1 MRKTYSIAIL
11 AAMTATYLTAEP
23 IESEPIKYG
32 PIKYALTPPPELAPL
47 IESEPIKL
55 DLTPPKS
62 EWVLRNERAKEM
74 EAALKLKE
82 SRRLAAVVNRR
93 RYLLNEAAHNIARAA
108 SIHGKPIRATI
119 DFTTGDI
126 LVEIEGG
133 EKILQRYD
141 EKKVKAAKVI
151 YRKANGK
158 RPPKG
163 HPLFRKKKGG
173 ENVR

>member
-1 MRKTYSIAIL
+1 MKKTYSIAML
-11 AAMTATYLTAEP
+11 AAMTAPYLTA
-23 IESEPIKYG
+23 
-32 PIKYALTPPPELAPL
+32 AP

-62 EWVLRNERAKEM
+62 EWVLHNERAKERD
-74 EAALKLKE
+74 EALKNKE
-82 SRRLAAVVNRR
+82 SRRLAAIVNRR
-93 RYLLNEAAHNIARAA
+93 RYLLNEAAHNIAVAA
-108 SIHGKPIRATI
+108 SIHGKPIRATV

-133 EKILQRYD
+133 EKLLQRYD

-158 RPPKG
+158 RPPKRRSV
-163 HPLFRKKKGG
+163 PKKEGGG

>member
-1 MRKTYSIAIL
+1 MRKTYSIAML

-23 IESEPIKYG
+23 IESEPIK
-32 PIKYALTPPPELAPL
+32 
-47 IESEPIKL
+47 L

-62 EWVLRNERAKEM
+62 EWVSRNERAKEM
-74 EAALKLKE
+74 EAALKIKE
-82 SRRLAAVVNRR
+82 SRRLAAIVNRR

-108 SIHGKPIRATI
+108 SIHGKPRRATV

-141 EKKVKAAKVI
+141 EKKVKVAKVI

-158 RPPKG
+158 RPPKRRSV
-163 HPLFRKKKGG
+163 PKKEKGG
-173 ENVR
+173 E

>member
-1 MRKTYSIAIL
+1 MKKTYSIAML
-11 AAMTATYLTAEP
+11 AAITAPYLTA
-23 IESEPIKYG
+23 
-32 PIKYALTPPPELAPL
+32 AP

-62 EWVLRNERAKEM
+62 EWVLHNERAKERD
-74 EAALKLKE
+74 EALKIKE
-82 SRRLAAVVNRR
+82 SRRLAAIVNRR
-93 RYLLNEAAHNIARAA
+93 RYLLNEAAHNIAVAA

-133 EKILQRYD
+133 EKLLQRYD
-141 EKKVKAAKVI
+141 EKKVKSAKVI

-158 RPPKG
+158 RPPKRRSV
-163 HPLFRKKKGG
+163 PKKEKGG
-173 ENVR
+173 V

>member
-1 MRKTYSIAIL
+1 MRKTYSIAML
-11 AAMTATYLTAEP
+11 AAMTAPYLTA
-23 IESEPIKYG
+23 
-32 PIKYALTPPPELAPL
+32 AP

-55 DLTPPKS
+55 DLTPPKN
-62 EWVLRNERAKEM
+62 EWVLHKERAKERD
-74 EAALKLKE
+74 EALKIKE
-82 SRRLAAVVNRR
+82 SRRLAAIVNRR

-108 SIHGKPIRATI
+108 SIHGKPIRATV
-119 DFTTGDI
+119 DFKTGDI

-151 YRKANGK
+151 YRRANGK
-158 RPPKG
+158 RPPKRRSA
-163 HPLFRKKKGG
+163 PKKEGGG

>member
-11 AAMTATYLTAEP
+11 AAMTATYLTAAP

-32 PIKYALTPPPELAPL
+32 PIKYALTPPPELD
-47 IESEPIKL
+47 PITL

-62 EWVLRNERAKEM
+62 EWELRNERAKERD
-74 EAALKLKE
+74 EALKIKE

-93 RYLLNEAAHNIARAA
+93 RYLLNEAAHNIAVAA
-108 SIHGKPIRATI
+108 SIHGKPRRATV

-126 LVEIEGG
+126 LVVIEGG

-158 RPPKG
+158 RPPKRRSV
-163 HPLFRKKKGG
+163 PKKEKGG
-173 ENVR
+173 E

>member
-1 MRKTYSIAIL
+1 MRKTYSIAML

-32 PIKYALTPPPELAPL
+32 PIKYALTPPPELD
-47 IESEPIKL
+47 PITF
-55 DLTPPKS
+55 DLKPPKS
-62 EWVLRNERAKEM
+62 EWELRNERAKEM

-82 SRRLAAVVNRR
+82 SRRLAAVINRR
-93 RYLLNEAAHNIARAA
+93 RYLLNEAAHNIAVAA
-108 SIHGKPIRATI
+108 SIHGKPIRATV

-158 RPPKG
+158 RPPKRRSV
-163 HPLFRKKKGG
+163 PKKEGGG

>member
-1 MRKTYSIAIL
+1 MSIEIL
-11 AAMTATYLTAEP
+11 KMVFITTAAALACVAAWAAP
-23 IESEPIKYG
+23 IESAPIEISFAPAEPV
-32 PIKYALTPPPELAPL
+32 
-47 IESEPIKL
+47 
-55 DLTPPKS
+55 KS
-62 EWVLRNERAKEM
+62 EWELQRERAAERDK
-74 EAALKLKE
+74 ALKVQE
-82 SRRLAAVVNRR
+82 SRRLAAIVNRR
-93 RYLLNEAAHNIARAA
+93 RDLLNEAAHNIAVAVR
-108 SIHGKPIRATI
+108 IHGKPIRATV

-158 RPPKG
+158 RPPKRRSV
-163 HPLFRKKKGG
+163 PKKEGGG

>member
-1 MRKTYSIAIL
+1 MRKTYSIAML

-32 PIKYALTPPPELAPL
+32 PIKYALTPPPELD
-47 IESEPIKL
+47 PITL
-55 DLTPPKS
+55 DLKPPKS
-62 EWVLRNERAKEM
+62 EWELRNERAKEM

-93 RYLLNEAAHNIARAA
+93 RYLLNEAAHNVARAA

-158 RPPKG
+158 RPPKRRSA
-163 HPLFRKKKGG
+163 PKKEGGG

>member
-1 MRKTYSIAIL
+1 MRKTYSIAML
-11 AAMTATYLTAEP
+11 AAMTATYLTA
-23 IESEPIKYG
+23 
-32 PIKYALTPPPELAPL
+32 APS
-47 IESEPIKL
+47 ESEPIKL

-93 RYLLNEAAHNIARAA
+93 RYLLNEAAHNVAVAA

-133 EKILQRYD
+133 EKLLQRYD
-141 EKKVKAAKVI
+141 EKKVKSAKVI

-158 RPPKG
+158 ARPIKRG
-163 HPLFRKKKGG
+163 ALKNNKEGVIK
-173 ENVR
+173 